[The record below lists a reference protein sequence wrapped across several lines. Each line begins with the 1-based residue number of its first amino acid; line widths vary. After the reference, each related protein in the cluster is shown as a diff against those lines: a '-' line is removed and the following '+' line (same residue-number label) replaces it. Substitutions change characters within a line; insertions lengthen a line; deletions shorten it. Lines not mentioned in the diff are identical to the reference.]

1 MTSWRFQTAT
11 GNRDVFEITKVGT
24 GTIELEVDASGNL
37 TTAGVVSGVSSRAV
51 KQAIEPVDGSRLL
64 DRLESLA
71 VAEWTYK
78 RDSVG
83 IRHLGPMAE
92 YFYAAFGLG
101 ADEKHIAPHNMAGV
115 ALAAA
120 KMLTEQRK
128 QQLGTIARQQD
139 LIEAQEQ
146 RITELEAQNQVI
158 RSSLV
163 DLDDIREQLLRI
175 QADRAAVCTLRLIG
189 RTG

>member
-1 MTSWRFQTAT
+1 
-11 GNRDVFEITKVGT
+11 
-24 GTIELEVDASGNL
+24 
-37 TTAGVVSGVSSRAV
+37 
-51 KQAIEPVDGSRLL
+51 
-64 DRLESLA
+64 
-71 VAEWTYK
+71 
-78 RDSVG
+78 
-83 IRHLGPMAE
+83 MAE